1 VKRSAGFEVV
11 VPIYKQLNAPFGGF
25 GMATL
30 RASTK
35 ALASTDSNDGT
46 YNSIEGQIQSLTAKR
61 DALASKMIGLM
72 NAAEFGGQ
80 SFSGLQALWLSLQ
93 GLALLVQANALPH

>member
-1 VKRSAGFEVV
+1 
-11 VPIYKQLNAPFGGF
+11 
-25 GMATL
+25 MATL

-61 DALASKMIGLM
+61 DALTSKMITLM
-72 NAAEFGGQ
+72 NGAEFGGQ
-80 SFSGLQALWLSLQ
+80 SFSALQTLSLSLQ
-93 GLALLVQANALPH
+93 GLSLLIQANNLPH